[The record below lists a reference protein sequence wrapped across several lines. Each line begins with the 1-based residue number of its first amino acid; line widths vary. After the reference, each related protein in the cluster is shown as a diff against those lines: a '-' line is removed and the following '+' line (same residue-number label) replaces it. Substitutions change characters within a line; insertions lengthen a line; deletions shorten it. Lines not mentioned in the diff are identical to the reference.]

1 MTGLSVRS
9 SDLFTGRDKEETR
22 LGPRIEDMLMIGI
35 DTFLTA
41 LLIFALG
48 ALSGARM
55 VYWCRHVTT
64 KSIHRSLLNS
74 LQLQRQ
80 MRDPNLDSFA
90 ENETDFIVLEDD

>member
-1 MTGLSVRS
+1 
-9 SDLFTGRDKEETR
+9 
-22 LGPRIEDMLMIGI
+22 MLMIGI
-35 DTFLTA
+35 DTFSTA

-64 KSIHRSLLNS
+64 KSLHRSLLNS

-80 MRDPNLDSFA
+80 MRHRNLDSFA
-90 ENETDFIVLEDD
+90 DNETVFFVLEDD

>member
-22 LGPRIEDMLMIGI
+22 LGPRIEDMPMIGI
-35 DTFLTA
+35 DTFSTA

-48 ALSGARM
+48 ALSGARL

-64 KSIHRSLLNS
+64 KSLHQSLLNS

-80 MRDPNLDSFA
+80 MLGRNLNSFA
-90 ENETDFIVLEDD
+90 DNETVLIVLEDD